1 MKTPFFSIIIPAYN
15 VGTLII
21 ECIES
26 LFCQTFRDFEIII
39 VDDGSSDDTFDVC
52 ESLHIKYTSLQI
64 TLLHQTTTT
73 CSQVLTGM
81 LKTMMTGT

>member
-1 MKTPFFSIIIPAYN
+1 MNNPFFSIIIPAYN

-39 VDDGSSDDTFDVC
+39 IDDGSSDDTFEVC
-52 ESLHIKYTSLQI
+52 ESLYIKYSSLQI
-64 TLLHQTTTT
+64 ILLHQTN
-73 CSQVLTGM
+73 LGR
-81 LKTMMTGT
+81 

>member
-1 MKTPFFSIIIPAYN
+1 MNNPFFSIIIPAYN

-39 VDDGSSDDTFDVC
+39 IDDGSSDVAFDVC
-52 ESLHIKYTSLQI
+52 ESLYIKYSSLQI
-64 TLLHQTTTT
+64 I
-73 CSQVLTGM
+73 VLQ
-81 LKTMMTGT
+81 

>member
-26 LFCQTFRDFEIII
+26 LFCQTFRDFEN
-39 VDDGSSDDTFDVC
+39 
-52 ESLHIKYTSLQI
+52 
-64 TLLHQTTTT
+64 LLAEL
-73 CSQVLTGM
+73 V
-81 LKTMMTGT
+81 